1 VVSPLVLC
9 KFINTFASIVAQRSR
24 ANALLLQLLIL
35 NPVMETVLLYSFTSP
50 DIRVTIEAYFN
61 EAGGLVVDGYD
72 IGKSVEDYFGDSDYE
87 YVLTVPQPEVVKLY
101 TLFLLYPNDPS
112 ALLRHLQSQF
122 NTNHCYSDIKNF
134 LEKNQV
140 HYESFSWS

>member
-1 VVSPLVLC
+1 
-9 KFINTFASIVAQRSR
+9 
-24 ANALLLQLLIL
+24 
-35 NPVMETVLLYSFTSP
+35 MESVTLFSFTSP
-50 DIRVTIEAYFN
+50 DIRVTVEAYFN
-61 EAGGLVVDGYD
+61 ETGGLVVDGYD

-87 YVLTVPQPEVVKLY
+87 YMLTVPLPEVAKLY
-101 TLFLLYPNDPS
+101 ALFSLSPNDPS

-122 NTNHCYSDIKNF
+122 NSNHCYSDIKNF